1 MVFKPNLIQPA
12 DLSFFVA
19 LANAGSLSAAAR
31 EQGVSTAAVS
41 RHLGQMESRLGF
53 ALLTRTTRRMNLTPE
68 GELYLDYARKIQGD
82 IDEMADRLLGSNAA
96 PQGLVRVNATLGFG
110 RSHIAPLMSAFCT
123 QHPQV
128 DIQLQLS
135 VNPPPSTEDAYDIC
149 FRFGSP
155 PDSRSIARF
164 IAPNRRVLVASP
176 KYLKKFGKPKSPEE
190 LRHHNCIGIRQGDEA
205 YGMWRFTRVEG
216 RGKKSSEQSFS
227 VKVRGNLTT
236 NDGGVAVNW
245 ALDGHGIL
253 LRAEWD
259 IQKYLKTGEL
269 VQVLED
275 FKSPDADIYAIYAER
290 HRTSLRIKSLVE
302 FVASRFQNV

>member
-68 GELYLDYARKIQGD
+68 GELYLDYARKIKGD

-123 QHPQV
+123 KHPQV

-135 VNPPPSTEDAYDIC
+135 VNPPPSTQDAYDIC

-176 KYLKKFGKPKSPEE
+176 KYLKKFSRPKSPEE

-216 RGKKSSEQSFS
+216 RGKNASEQSFS

>member
-1 MVFKPNLIQPA
+1 
-12 DLSFFVA
+12 
-19 LANAGSLSAAAR
+19 
-31 EQGVSTAAVS
+31 
-41 RHLGQMESRLGF
+41 
-53 ALLTRTTRRMNLTPE
+53 
-68 GELYLDYARKIQGD
+68 
-82 IDEMADRLLGSNAA
+82 
-96 PQGLVRVNATLGFG
+96 
-110 RSHIAPLMSAFCT
+110 
-123 QHPQV
+123 
-128 DIQLQLS
+128 
-135 VNPPPSTEDAYDIC
+135 
-149 FRFGSP
+149 
-155 PDSRSIARF
+155 
-164 IAPNRRVLVASP
+164 
-176 KYLKKFGKPKSPEE
+176 
-190 LRHHNCIGIRQGDEA
+190 
-205 YGMWRFTRVEG
+205 MWRFTRVEG
-216 RGKKSSEQSFS
+216 RGKNASEQSFS